1 MYSVIAK
8 HDRKEVQKRTWRPI
22 NGPNGSGM
30 YQEPCQISIDGKSVY
45 CPYIT
50 TDKHIRYFI
59 FDGSFL
65 TPARPSVDCSACRW
79 WSIVPNIFFFSYQSF
94 VCIPHA
100 FIWCT
105 EIVCPGLTLSLT
117 KQVFNFFFIKRPHG
131 HKNHKY
137 RNVRETTDDMTNKNS
152 I

>member
-1 MYSVIAK
+1 MYLVIAE

-50 TDKHIRYFI
+50 TDIHIRYFI

-79 WSIVPNIFFFSYQSF
+79 WSIVPNVFFSLSEFCVYPTCFHIMHRDSMSRINFIIDQTSF
-94 VCIPHA
+94 Y
-100 FIWCT
+100 
-105 EIVCPGLTLSLT
+105 
-117 KQVFNFFFIKRPHG
+117 FFFIKRPHG

>member
-1 MYSVIAK
+1 MVSGLESIWTWTTNSTFKTSQPNLVINVSPPDTESDMYSVIAK

-30 YQEPCQISIDGKSVY
+30 HQEPCQINIDGKSVY

-65 TPARPSVDCSACRW
+65 TPERPSVDCSACR
-79 WSIVPNIFFFSYQSF
+79 
-94 VCIPHA
+94 
-100 FIWCT
+100 
-105 EIVCPGLTLSLT
+105 
-117 KQVFNFFFIKRPHG
+117 
-131 HKNHKY
+131 
-137 RNVRETTDDMTNKNS
+137 
-152 I
+152 